1 MRLRFPPATLAL
13 IGLTAAASV
22 VLALLHREQWAVFA
36 MGVIPVRFAAST
48 PADFAMVPAL
58 LTPLSAT
65 LVHSG
70 YVHLL
75 SNLAMLLIT
84 GSLTERALGW
94 RRTLTI
100 YVAGAYAAA
109 LAQWA
114 VDPRGLDPMVGASGA
129 IAAFVG
135 AQSALYGA
143 IRAPAIGVFSPR
155 VVQIAWQIAAWI
167 AVNLL
172 GEVVARREGFPIA
185 WAAHIGGFVAG
196 ILMARPL
203 LFIRLREGRLK
214 T

>member
-13 IGLTAAASV
+13 VGLTAGAQA
-22 VLALLHREQWAVFA
+22 VLALTHREQWAVFA
-36 MGVIPVRFAAST
+36 MSVMPARFSAST
-48 PADFAMVPAL
+48 PANFHMVPAL

-70 YVHLL
+70 YAHLL

-84 GSLTERALGW
+84 GTLTERALGW
-94 RRTLTI
+94 RRTLII

-114 VDPRGLDPMVGASGA
+114 IDPQGLEPMVGASGA
-129 IAAFVG
+129 IAGFVG

-155 VVQIAWQIAAWI
+155 AVQIAWQIAAWI

-172 GEVVARREGFPIA
+172 GEAVARHQGFPIA
-185 WAAHIGGFVAG
+185 WAAHVGGFVAG
-196 ILMARPL
+196 IVMARPL

-214 T
+214 I